1 MIKIRLDNLT
11 FSYPSKPI
19 LNKVSCKFQDQT
31 VYGIIGANGSGK
43 TTLLKLILGEFT
55 PDSGILLKNKDLE
68 IAYMAQ
74 DINLDFENSAFD
86 ETRKGAARILA
97 LGEQLGTLEAK
108 FADPHYS
115 AHPARLSRLI
125 DEHARVLEAF
135 NQLGG
140 AGLEGRILSLL
151 RSLGFKDQEFGLEV
165 GKLSGGQKKLI
176 GLAKIMIGQPDV
188 LLLDESDNHLDLDGK
203 VLLEN
208 LIKNFPGVVIIVSH
222 DRYFLDMV
230 VDEIIEIESGRLTS
244 YKGNY
249 SEYMFEKQL
258 RLARHAQ
265 MYKAQNKEITRLE
278 QAAKRLLTWGKI
290 YNNGKFSQRGKAI
303 LKRLERFD
311 RIDKPET
318 ESKKLE
324 IDLGGWAGSRKVLEI
339 SSLSKGFASPGE
351 GKYNAVLNDIDL
363 YLAYGERVGLVGPNG
378 SGKSLLTKLILGEIE
393 ADSGEIYLGPS
404 VKIGYYAQE
413 FETLDF
419 TPTLLEAIC
428 RAGNFSESRGVAFM
442 RKFGFEY
449 EQRDTRV
456 GALSGGERARLQI
469 AMITL
474 SGANFL
480 LLDEPTNHLDIPSSE
495 VLEDALLEFEGTI
508 LTISHD
514 RYFLDRIATRII
526 SLGIMG
532 LRSFPGNYSDYQT
545 RQTSAEPGGR
555 L

>member
-1 MIKIRLDNLT
+1 
-11 FSYPSKPI
+11 
-19 LNKVSCKFQDQT
+19 
-31 VYGIIGANGSGK
+31 
-43 TTLLKLILGEFT
+43 
-55 PDSGILLKNKDLE
+55 
-68 IAYMAQ
+68 
-74 DINLDFENSAFD
+74 
-86 ETRKGAARILA
+86 
-97 LGEQLGTLEAK
+97 
-108 FADPHYS
+108 
-115 AHPARLSRLI
+115 
-125 DEHARVLEAF
+125 
-135 NQLGG
+135 
-140 AGLEGRILSLL
+140 
-151 RSLGFKDQEFGLEV
+151 
-165 GKLSGGQKKLI
+165 
-176 GLAKIMIGQPDV
+176 
-188 LLLDESDNHLDLDGK
+188 
-203 VLLEN
+203 
-208 LIKNFPGVVIIVSH
+208 
-222 DRYFLDMV
+222 
-230 VDEIIEIESGRLTS
+230 
-244 YKGNY
+244 
-249 SEYMFEKQL
+249 
-258 RLARHAQ
+258 
-265 MYKAQNKEITRLE
+265 
-278 QAAKRLLTWGKI
+278 
-290 YNNGKFSQRGKAI
+290 
-303 LKRLERFD
+303 
-311 RIDKPET
+311 
-318 ESKKLE
+318 
-324 IDLGGWAGSRKVLEI
+324 VLEI